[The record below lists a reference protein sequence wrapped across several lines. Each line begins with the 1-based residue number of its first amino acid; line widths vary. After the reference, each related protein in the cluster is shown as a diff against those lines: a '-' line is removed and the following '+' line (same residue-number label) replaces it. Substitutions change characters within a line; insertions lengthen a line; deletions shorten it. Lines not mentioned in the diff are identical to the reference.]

1 MAVSVN
7 GGIILTGFSII
18 NIYKPSILWIPH
30 LIYGTANMI
39 IQYYTI
45 WYISIYSQIIP
56 TPRGQGTAEWKARRA
71 MCGGVQCA
79 AIVEKKPVVSVWM
92 GSEKHAERFGMH
104 TYDHHMIPF
113 VTFMFGI
120 SKETGNEVV
129 LLTTLMW
136 AALQKDLA
144 KFLWFFHAFQTL
156 RHRVPPTQA
165 MSAAMLIHVDSFS
178 WHFAAF
184 CSVLRPWCHQASG
197 LYSLPWLQPMA
208 DLVPD
213 PSHGAQSL
221 RCRWSFFMLSS
232 QSQSKSCQ

>member
-1 MAVSVN
+1 MEPQ
-7 GGIILTGFSII
+7 IWLY
-18 NIYKPSILWIPH
+18 NITLYDIFP
-30 LIYGTANMI
+30 
-39 IQYYTI
+39 
-45 WYISIYSQIIP
+45 WYFPIYSQIIP

-104 TYDHHMIPF
+104 TYEVTYDPF
-113 VTFMFGI
+113 CDFYFGI

-184 CSVLRPWCHQASG
+184 CSVLQRFA
-197 LYSLPWLQPMA
+197 A
-208 DLVPD
+208 LVPSSEWSVQ
-213 PSHGAQSL
+213 PALAPANGRSRPGPQPWSTVIEMSL
-221 RCRWSFFMLSS
+221 IFFNAF
-232 QSQSKSCQ
+232 QSKSVKELSITFNNIQ